1 MARIPLNAHRLIE
14 KLTECFDREKEIGSG
29 EEMMVTNLLNS
40 TAFWTK
46 VYKESYHSD
55 NNVEVESKSNEDEIN
70 DIKIATALQ
79 NK

>member
-1 MARIPLNAHRLIE
+1 
-14 KLTECFDREKEIGSG
+14 
-29 EEMMVTNLLNS
+29 MMVTNLLNS